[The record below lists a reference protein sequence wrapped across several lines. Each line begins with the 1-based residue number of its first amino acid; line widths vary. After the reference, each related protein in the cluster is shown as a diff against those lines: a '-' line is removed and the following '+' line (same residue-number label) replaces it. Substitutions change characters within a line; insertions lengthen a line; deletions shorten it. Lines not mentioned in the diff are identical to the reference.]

1 MINNTTKNILLSFF
15 CGYLIIDLVTLYLNK
30 PIGIKLF
37 IENIKSSNVAYC
49 KKIIVPT
56 SKEIQLHSEY
66 LVSNLKKNNF
76 N

>member
-37 IENIKSSNVAYC
+37 IENIKSSKNILLLLFSLVVAV
-49 KKIIVPT
+49 IIY
-56 SKEIQLHSEY
+56 KFLE
-66 LVSNLKKNNF
+66 KNDN
-76 N
+76 